1 MTINRWHLLVSGKV
15 QGVYYRAS
23 TEQKAREWASQ
34 AGYEIYRTAGSKL
47 WQRASHSS
55 SRHCMNGVTKARNA
69 LWSMRLQP
77 RNCPPLRNSLTSGPH
92 IEQSS

>member
-34 AGYEIYRTAGSKL
+34 AGYEIYRTAGAGGQQSFEGG
-47 WQRASHSS
+47 SF
-55 SRHCMNGVTKARNA
+55 
-69 LWSMRLQP
+69 
-77 RNCPPLRNSLTSGPH
+77 CPLG
-92 IEQSS
+92 

>member
-34 AGYEIYRTAGSKL
+34 AGYEIYRTAGSKS

-55 SRHCMNGVTKARNA
+55 
-69 LWSMRLQP
+69 
-77 RNCPPLRNSLTSGPH
+77 
-92 IEQSS
+92 